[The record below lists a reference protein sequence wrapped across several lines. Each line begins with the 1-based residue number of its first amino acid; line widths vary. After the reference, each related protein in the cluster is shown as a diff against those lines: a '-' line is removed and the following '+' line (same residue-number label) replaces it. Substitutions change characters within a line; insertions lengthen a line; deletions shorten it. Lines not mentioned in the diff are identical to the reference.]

1 MYKSFKVSN
10 MWRTFQ
16 WMLFSNRRQLTIFFI
31 GIIIATFVGGE
42 LSFMSYLY
50 VSDANIPNRMPN
62 DSGSFFFAFRTFMG
76 IMDVVWSK
84 SVV

>member
-31 GIIIATFVGGE
+31 GIY
-42 LSFMSYLY
+42 MS
-50 VSDANIPNRMPN
+50 AMPIFQIECLMIQVPF
-62 DSGSFFFAFRTFMG
+62 SLLF
-76 IMDVVWSK
+76 
-84 SVV
+84 